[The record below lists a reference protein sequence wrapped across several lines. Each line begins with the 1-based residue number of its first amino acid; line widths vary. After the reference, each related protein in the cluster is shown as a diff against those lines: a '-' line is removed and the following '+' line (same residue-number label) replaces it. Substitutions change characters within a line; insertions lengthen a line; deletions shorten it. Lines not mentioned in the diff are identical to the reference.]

1 VTVTPISQSTL
12 PVGTTFAGPFD
23 IPPGTT
29 GFSVTIDR
37 TVPGGLNELDATT
50 TFEMSIQ
57 SSPDGVT
64 WNDEGGG
71 LTTTGGIFT
80 DHHGQV
86 DANAVS
92 VGGMNPGATVVG
104 AVITVSGPVQVVIA
118 GSVTTVP

>member
-1 VTVTPISQSTL
+1 VTVTPIPQSTL

-37 TVPGGLNELDATT
+37 TVPGGLNELDGTT
-50 TFEMSIQ
+50 TFDMTIQ

-64 WNDEGGG
+64 WNDEGEG
-71 LTTTGGIFT
+71 TTSGGIFT

-86 DANAVS
+86 NANVIG
-92 VGGMNPGATVVG
+92 VGGMNPDATVVG
-104 AVITVSGPVQVVIA
+104 ALITVGGPVSVVIA

>member
-1 VTVTPISQSTL
+1 VTVTPIPLSTL

-37 TVPGGLNELDATT
+37 TVAGGLNELDGTT
-50 TFEMSIQ
+50 TFDMTIQ

-71 LTTTGGIFT
+71 STTGGIFT

-86 DANAVS
+86 NTFVVG
-92 VGGMNPGATVVG
+92 VGGMNPDATVVG
-104 AVITVSGPVQVVIA
+104 ALIVVGGPVEVVIA